1 MGRIDRKSKANAPVG
16 GRRAATTFRLRMSVV
31 LWGSLLLCGCS
42 TWRTND
48 VLDRVVPTNDRP
60 WVADMQRLS
69 TAEIQAE
76 EVVVKNIRN
85 CQYVTANDYV
95 VNYYDRRI
103 RLADL
108 RTVDFIVVPFQTK
121 ALAHTMLSFG
131 LADGTYLCVSV
142 EIRKELGEEY
152 SPLLGVSNQ
161 FELYYLVADERD
173 VIRLRTR
180 YRDAEVYVYPT
191 VATPENTRDLFLD
204 VMRRANQLAMRPEF
218 YHTLT
223 NNCTTNIVEHVNKLQ
238 PQRVPFGWQVLLSGN
253 SAKYAYDLGLL
264 DNRLPFE
271 ELRELARVK
280 DLANENFET
289 PDFSRRIRARHDEIE
304 TELEA
309 AQSERYDGAESGE
322 SEGELRDRLDAE
334 FGPAA
339 ERTAPAAGRS
349 RPGPFR
355 APQFRPGLSE
365 GVDSEMS
372 DRPGDAP
379 RTRGKIGAAAERGA
393 RTAARTMLGPPQTPA
408 QAVLQAAVPGSAQV
422 RAARMGVGVATD
434 VARAALQRAE
444 ARTGTES
451 APRLGSQRAD
461 DFSTDSVKVPAS
473 SGLSQ
478 RQVPGNRP

>member
-1 MGRIDRKSKANAPVG
+1 MWWRERNSKTAAAGNY
-16 GRRAATTFRLRMSVV
+16 RRL
-31 LWGSLLLCGCS
+31 GICLLVCWCAMLNGCS

-48 VLDRVVPTNDRP
+48 VLDRVIPTNDRP

-69 TAEIQAE
+69 TAEIQGE

-103 RLADL
+103 RLEDL
-108 RTVDFIVVPFQTK
+108 RTVDFLVVPFQTK

-131 LADGTYLCVSV
+131 LADGTFLCVSV

-191 VATPENTRDLFLD
+191 VATPENARALFLD
-204 VMRRANQLAMRPEF
+204 VMRRANQLALRPEF

-271 ELRELARVK
+271 ELRELARVN
-280 DLANENFET
+280 DLVTENFESA
-289 PDFSRRIRARHDEIE
+289 DFSRRIRARHGEIAAG
-304 TELEA
+304 LEA
-309 AQSERYDGAESGE
+309 TQNQSYADAEMSEQDEAEFPSGE
-322 SEGELRDRLDAE
+322 FGDE
-334 FGPAA
+334 F
-339 ERTAPAAGRS
+339 EQEQAPPEPRS
-349 RPGPFR
+349 STRGPFR

-365 GVDSEMS
+365 GIGKEMS
-372 DRPGDAP
+372 DRPSGTV
-379 RTRGKIGAAAERGA
+379 RTTAQRGV
-393 RTAARTMLGPPQTPA
+393 RTAARTMLAPPQTPA
-408 QAVLQAAVPGSAQV
+408 QALVRAAMPGSAQV
-422 RAARMGVGVATD
+422 RAVRRGVGVASQ
-434 VARAALQRAE
+434 VARTAKQRNE
-444 ARTGTES
+444 IRTGTTGPQPVRSQTGPPQFRPQREES
-451 APRLGSQRAD
+451 LSTQRIAAPESSQYR
-461 DFSTDSVKVPAS
+461 
-473 SGLSQ
+473 
-478 RQVPGNRP
+478 R

>member
-1 MGRIDRKSKANAPVG
+1 MWQIAQNPLAGTCGSWQRFMASMLVG
-16 GRRAATTFRLRMSVV
+16 VCLFGA
-31 LWGSLLLCGCS
+31 GCS

-60 WVADMQRLS
+60 WVADMQRLA
-69 TAEIQAE
+69 TAEIQGE

-103 RLADL
+103 RLTDL

-142 EIRKELGEEY
+142 EIRKELGEDY

-191 VATPENTRDLFLD
+191 VATPENARELFLD
-204 VMRRANQLAMRPEF
+204 VMRRANQLALRPEF

-238 PQRVPFGWQVLLSGN
+238 PQRVPFGWQILLSGN

-271 ELRELARVK
+271 ELRELARVN
-280 DLANENFET
+280 DLVNENFEAA
-289 PDFSRRIRARHDEIE
+289 DFSRRIRARHGEIAA
-304 TELEA
+304 ELEA
-309 AQSERYDGAESGE
+309 TQGERYEEAEPMDRFDSD
-322 SEGELRDRLDAE
+322 GELENDLGFQEAQ
-334 FGPAA
+334 PK
-339 ERTAPAAGRS
+339 S
-349 RPGPFR
+349 RRIDSGPFR

-365 GVDSEMS
+365 GVNSEMS
-372 DRPGDAP
+372 DRPGGTL
-379 RTRGKIGAAAERGA
+379 RTTARQGA
-393 RTAARTMLGPPQTPA
+393 RTAARAMLGPPQTPA
-408 QAVLQAAVPGSAQV
+408 QAVMQSALPGPAQLRAV
-422 RAARMGVGVATD
+422 RMGVGLASQA
-434 VARAALQRAE
+434 ARNSRQPAA
-444 ARTGTES
+444 ARSGTGGQPGVEGE
-451 APRLGSQRAD
+451 PRLRMAA
-461 DFSTDSVKVPAS
+461 PA
-473 SGLSQ
+473 L
-478 RQVPGNRP
+478 PNRIR

>member
-1 MGRIDRKSKANAPVG
+1 MATILLVG
-16 GRRAATTFRLRMSVV
+16 VCILGA
-31 LWGSLLLCGCS
+31 GCA

-60 WVADMQRLS
+60 WVADMQRLA
-69 TAEIQAE
+69 TAEIQSE

-142 EIRKELGEEY
+142 EIRKELGEDY

-180 YRDAEVYVYPT
+180 YREAEVYVYPT
-191 VATPENTRDLFLD
+191 VATPENARELFLD
-204 VMRRANQLAMRPEF
+204 VMRRANQLALRPEF

-271 ELRELARVK
+271 ELRELARVN
-280 DLANENFET
+280 DLVNENFEAA
-289 PDFSRRIRARHDEIE
+289 DFSWRIRARHGEIAA
-304 TELEA
+304 ELEA
-309 AQSERYDGAESGE
+309 TQSERYEAAESLERFDSGGGLDGDFGREQVQPE
-322 SEGELRDRLDAE
+322 SRR
-334 FGPAA
+334 PA
-339 ERTAPAAGRS
+339 S
-349 RPGPFR
+349 GPFR

-365 GVDSEMS
+365 GVNSEMS
-372 DRPGDAP
+372 DRPGGTA
-379 RTRGKIGAAAERGA
+379 RSVAQRGV
-393 RTAARTMLGPPQTPA
+393 RTAARAVLGPPQTPA
-408 QAVLQAAVPGSAQV
+408 QAVLQAALPGPAQL
-422 RAARMGVGVATD
+422 RAVRMGVGLASQAVRNT
-434 VARAALQRAE
+434 RQPAA
-444 ARTGTES
+444 ARTSTGARPGVGGEPRARIA
-451 APRLGSQRAD
+451 APEL
-461 DFSTDSVKVPAS
+461 P
-473 SGLSQ
+473 
-478 RQVPGNRP
+478 NRIR